1 MNRMIKPALVIMASL
16 TVLAPAFGAKTSG
29 SKGIGIEPDITDVAK
44 KVFPSVV
51 RVEVQNHT
59 RRVATGVAI
68 EKGGYIVTTALI
80 SPREEKI
87 TVTTSEGKTYDAE
100 FLGFDTE
107 TQLALLRAKDAG
119 LPALPLG
126 KAADLAP
133 GSWICVIG
141 VSPEQTAAVTQG
153 IVSSV
158 AEDKLR
164 LNVWVTPGSS
174 GGPVVDANG
183 RMVGLLRGIYMDEKP
198 VVFQFRDREQS
209 GSGLVF
215 SSRAEAPSSGMALA
229 VPVDVVKDISA
240 QIKDKGKVQR
250 GWLGVGIGLNEDG
263 RTVIGSID
271 RESPAEL
278 AKLQPGDIVFKIG
291 GKDVSS
297 PDVLATEIR
306 KRKPGQDVNLKI
318 ERDGKPL
325 DIKVKLGELAED
337 EALREMDLR
346 FPGLFS
352 FRPREPLPAP
362 SPRSLLP
369 EQAPKPAAPRPLAP
383 RSPAWSYETRKFI
396 GVYCGELNRE
406 LAEHFG
412 VKEGTG
418 LLVSRLTPGGPAE
431 KAKLR
436 VGDVIV
442 RVDGER
448 VETVN
453 DLIGLVQAKAKG
465 SKIKLEI
472 LRDKKEMTLDVEVSE
487 EESGGFSES
496 DDFQN
501 FLESWQGY
509 TDAFKNELQKWQ
521 SEGLPELRQSLKN
534 LNIKGFLRRI

>member
-1 MNRMIKPALVIMASL
+1 MNRMIKPALVIMACL
-16 TVLAPAFGAKTSG
+16 AVLAPSFGAETAGAK
-29 SKGIGIEPDITDVAK
+29 GIEPDIAAVAK

-51 RVEVQNHT
+51 WVEVQNHT
-59 RRVATGVAI
+59 RRVATGVVI

-87 TVTTSEGKTYDAE
+87 TVTTSEGKRIDAE

-119 LPALPLG
+119 LPSIALG

-133 GSWICVIG
+133 GSWVCVVG
-141 VSPEQTAAVTQG
+141 VSPERTATVTQG

-183 RMVGLLRGIYMDEKP
+183 RMVGLLRGIYMEEKP

-209 GSGLVF
+209 GSGVVF

-240 QIKDKGKVQR
+240 QIKDKGKVER
-250 GWLGVGIGLNEDG
+250 GWLGVGIGQDENG
-263 RTVIGSID
+263 RTEIGSID
-271 RESPAEL
+271 PDSPAEL
-278 AKLQPGDIVFKIG
+278 AKFQTGDVVLKIG
-291 GKDVSS
+291 DRDVSS
-297 PDVLATEIR
+297 PDVLAAEIR
-306 KRKPGQDVNLKI
+306 KRKPGQDVTLKI
-318 ERDGKPL
+318 ERDGKPM
-325 DIKVKLGELAED
+325 DVKVKLGEYPEN
-337 EALREMDLR
+337 EAQREMEVR
-346 FPGLFS
+346 FPGLFG
-352 FRPREPLPAP
+352 PEAP
-362 SPRSLLP
+362 MPGTTPKSVFPEKAPRSD
-369 EQAPKPAAPRPLAP
+369 APRPLAP
-383 RSPAWSYETRKFI
+383 KTPEWSYETRKFI

-418 LLVSRLTPGGPAE
+418 LIVSKLTEGGPAE
-431 KAKLR
+431 KAKLK

-442 RVDGER
+442 LVDGKR

-453 DLIGLVQAKAKG
+453 DLIDLVQAKAKG
-465 SKIKLEI
+465 TK
-472 LRDKKEMTLDVEVSE
+472 V
-487 EESGGFSES
+487 
-496 DDFQN
+496 
-501 FLESWQGY
+501 
-509 TDAFKNELQKWQ
+509 
-521 SEGLPELRQSLKN
+521 
-534 LNIKGFLRRI
+534 

>member
-16 TVLAPAFGAKTSG
+16 AVLAPSFGAETIG
-29 SKGIGIEPDITDVAK
+29 AKGIEADITDVAK

-59 RRVATGVAI
+59 RRVATGVVV

-87 TVTTSEGKTYDAE
+87 TVTTSEGKRIDAE

-107 TQLALLRAKDAG
+107 TQLALLKAKDAG
-119 LPALPLG
+119 LPALALG

-133 GSWICVIG
+133 GSWICVVG
-141 VSPEQTAAVTQG
+141 VSPEQTATVTQG

-183 RMVGLLRGIYMDEKP
+183 RMVGLLRGIYMEEKP

-209 GSGLVF
+209 GSGYVF

-240 QIKDKGKVQR
+240 QIKDKGKVER
-250 GWLGVGIGLNEDG
+250 GWLGVGIGLNEEG
-263 RTVIGSID
+263 RTEIGSID
-271 RESPAEL
+271 PDSPAEL
-278 AKLQPGDIVFKIG
+278 AKLQTGDVVLKIG
-291 GKDVSS
+291 DRDVSS
-297 PDVLATEIR
+297 PDVLAAEIR
-306 KRKPGQDVNLKI
+306 KRKPGQDVTLKI
-318 ERDGKPL
+318 ERDGKPM
-325 DIKVKLGELAED
+325 DVKVKLGEYAEN
-337 EALREMDLR
+337 EALREMEIR
-346 FPGLFS
+346 FPGF
-352 FRPREPLPAP
+352 FGPDAP
-362 SPRSLLP
+362 MPGT
-369 EQAPKPAAPRPLAP
+369 APKSVSPEKAPRPDAPRPLAP
-383 RSPAWSYETRKFI
+383 KTPEWSYETRKFI

-418 LLVSRLTPGGPAE
+418 LIVSKLTEGGPAE
-431 KAKLR
+431 KAKLK

-442 RVDGER
+442 LVDGKR
-448 VETVN
+448 VESVN
-453 DLIGLVQAKAKG
+453 DLIDLVQAKAKG
-465 SKIKLEI
+465 TKVKLEI
-472 LRDKKEMTLDVEVSE
+472 LRDKKAMTIDVEVSE
-487 EESGGFSES
+487 EESGGLFDSGN
-496 DDFQN
+496 FQG

-509 TDAFKNELQKWQ
+509 TDAFKNELKKWQ
-521 SEGLPELRQSLKN
+521 SDGIPELRQNLKKTSQ
-534 LNIKGFLRRI
+534 KGLLRRI